1 MAREMSEQEVY
12 DEVMASFGVE
22 LARLLRTPGW
32 SDLMING
39 DGSVWIDRSVME
51 KVDCHYSDNGIVSAA
66 QVLAAY
72 SHKKINHE
80 ESQSLVVIVPVLNL
94 RAVFWLPPSVERV
107 SAVFR
112 RPSGKLMY
120 PDDMVACGT
129 MTRHQMDVM
138 KDYVAE
144 HRNIVLSGGTGS
156 GKTTLMN
163 TFLTMISDDE
173 RLFLIE
179 DTPELIVS
187 QPNVQ
192 KLTINE
198 KYTYTQAIADTLRG
212 RPTRIIIGECRQGDQ
227 TMQMLKAWNTGHPG
241 GLTTLH
247 ANSCLEAMARL
258 EQLCGEVSVSSQKEM
273 IKNSVDVILQLKRLD
288 GATRKVVEMWDIR
301 KEEYIE

>member
-1 MAREMSEQEVY
+1 
-12 DEVMASFGVE
+12 
-22 LARLLRTPGW
+22 
-32 SDLMING
+32 
-39 DGSVWIDRSVME
+39 
-51 KVDCHYSDNGIVSAA
+51 
-66 QVLAAY
+66 
-72 SHKKINHE
+72 
-80 ESQSLVVIVPVLNL
+80 
-94 RAVFWLPPSVERV
+94 
-107 SAVFR
+107 
-112 RPSGKLMY
+112 MY

-144 HRNIVLSGGTGS
+144 HKNIVLSGGTGS

-212 RPTRIIIGECRQGDQ
+212 RPTRIIVGECRQGDQ

-301 KEEYIE
+301 KEEDIE

>member
-1 MAREMSEQEVY
+1 MARELTEREVY
-12 DEVMASFGVE
+12 DEVMASFGIE
-22 LARLLRTPGW
+22 LARILNEPGW

-51 KVDCHYSDNGIVSAA
+51 KVDCHFSDNGIISAA
-66 QVLAAY
+66 QILAAY

-80 ESQSLVVIVPVLNL
+80 ESQSLVVIVPILNL

-112 RPSGKLMY
+112 RPSGKLMM
-120 PDDMVACGT
+120 PEEMIACGT
-129 MTRHQMDVM
+129 MTRSQMDRM
-138 KDYVAE
+138 REYVAD

-192 KLTINE
+192 KLTIND
-198 KYTYTQAIADTLRG
+198 KYSYTQAIADTLRG

-247 ANSCLEAMARL
+247 ANSCAEAVARL
-258 EQLCGEVSVSSQKEM
+258 EQLCGEVSVSSQMDM
-273 IKNSVDVILQLKRLD
+273 IRNSVDVILQLKRLE
-288 GATRKVVEMWDIR
+288 GAKRKVVEMWDIR
-301 KEEYIE
+301 KEEYVE